1 VHPPEETLLELACG
15 EADLP
20 QRVLLEGH
28 LAGCAACR
36 AAVGELARPG
46 GELLRALPGV
56 EPPPDRLW
64 QRVRR
69 EIVEIEA
76 RRPGAAPGPLAE
88 LPLPEAARLELPG
101 AAPPR
106 WRSAWAPGAR
116 FAVLARDAHTGA
128 FLVAAHMPPSRAF
141 PLHEHLGAENVLVL
155 AGGYEDHLGRYE
167 AGEYAVYGAGS
178 RHRPA
183 TEPGEECW
191 ILSRLEA
198 PIRFL
203 GWRGWLQK
211 IF

>member
-1 VHPPEETLLELACG
+1 VHPPEEILLDFACG

-20 QRVLLEGH
+20 QRVLVEGH

-46 GELLRALPGV
+46 GEILRLLPA
-56 EPPPDRLW
+56 EAPPAHLW
-64 QRVRR
+64 QRVLGG
-69 EIVEIEA
+69 IEA
-76 RRPGAAPGPLAE
+76 GRRRGPDPLAE
-88 LPLPEAARLELPG
+88 LPLPEAARQELRLDLPG
-101 AAPPR
+101 VAPPR
-106 WRSAWAPGAR
+106 WRGAWAPGAR
-116 FAVLARDAHTGA
+116 FAVLTRDAHTGA
-128 FLVAAHMPPSRAF
+128 FLVAAHMPSSRAF
-141 PLHEHLGAENVLVL
+141 PRHEHLGAENVLVL

-167 AGEYAVYGAGS
+167 AGEYAVYAAGS

-211 IF
+211 MF